1 MILIAADLDEI
12 VDLLNVGADDLDAG
26 GENAGFSLLDHGLQ
40 CARLA
45 RARHPEDL
53 ELQVAALVHDIGQ
66 TLTDNDEATHGM
78 VGARF
83 VEPVLGSRVAALV
96 ELHVPAKRYL
106 VATDAAYAR
115 RLSPASV
122 ASLGLQGGQMTLAEI
137 EEFERRPWAQDAT
150 ALRRYDD
157 SAKIAGEVV
166 DPLEAWL
173 PALATVASRAVSA
186 GTVRSVAPD
195 RS

>member
-1 MILIAADLDEI
+1 MVAADLDEI
-12 VDLLNVGADDLDAG
+12 VDLLEIGASDLDAG

-45 RARHPEDL
+45 RVRHPEDL

-66 TLTDNDEATHGM
+66 TLTANDDATHGI
-78 VGARF
+78 VAAQF
-83 VEPVLGSRVAALV
+83 VEPVLGQKVAALV

-122 ASLGLQGGQMTLAEI
+122 ASLAAQGGPMTAAEV
-137 EEFERRPWAQDAT
+137 EAYELLPWAAEAT

-173 PALATVASRAVSA
+173 PVLRLVASQSSA
-186 GTVRSVAPD
+186 TATIRGAAHDMS
-195 RS
+195 

>member
-1 MILIAADLDEI
+1 MILVAADLDEI
-12 VDLLNVGADDLDAG
+12 VDLLEIGASDLDAG
-26 GENAGFSLLDHGLQ
+26 GEHAGFSLLDHGLQ

-45 RARHPEDL
+45 RVRHPDDL

-66 TLTDNDEATHGM
+66 TLTNNDEATHGIVAAQF
-78 VGARF
+78 VG
-83 VEPVLGSRVAALV
+83 PVLGARVAALV

-106 VATDAAYAR
+106 VTTDAAYAG

-122 ASLGLQGGQMTLAEI
+122 ASLDVQGGRMTPDEVEA
-137 EEFERRPWAQDAT
+137 FEQREWSSDAV

-166 DPLEAWL
+166 DPIETWL
-173 PALATVASRAVSA
+173 PTLRVVADHTSATATIRGAAHETS
-186 GTVRSVAPD
+186 
-195 RS
+195 